1 MLNINPFILFCFF
14 LSGMTSLIYEVVWT
28 RYLTSVFGSSNY
40 SISTVLT
47 AFMAGLAAGSLLA
60 AKASKK
66 FSFSPIA
73 LYIVLEALI
82 GFFALFSPEL
92 FSLLK
97 KFSLSLLPAES
108 YLDASA
114 GLWIKFTLSSLLLA
128 VPTILMGATFP
139 ILSLYAAENK
149 VDINRAVGG
158 LYAVNTIG
166 AVFGTFLAGF
176 ILLHTIGVDN
186 SVRAA
191 ALVNLAI
198 GASLWVMNK
207 KGERGQ
213 GAGGRE
219 QKKEGGRLKAEGGGQ
234 KAEGGRRKA
243 GGRSQSSIVNCQLE
257 DCQGA
262 GDREGLKGMATSFP
276 RILLALFAL
285 SGFLSLGYEV
295 LWTRLLT
302 QVVGSSTYAF
312 SIILIAFL
320 FGIAVGS
327 WVLSRWTSQDAVSP
341 GTFGWLLAGIGLFSY
356 LLVPMMSSLPQIML
370 KAFQWFPDS
379 FTGILVFQFFLVSA
393 IVFPSTML
401 MGATMPVV
409 ISLLRAYKA
418 GIPDCVGTAYFFNT
432 IGAIFGSFLM
442 GFVLIPKV
450 GTLFSLKA
458 AITLNL
464 VLGAGFLYFYGRAVP
479 PASRPSPFA
488 FRRFRFSHA
497 IPLLVLVPLW
507 SQTWKEGMLDVCVS
521 IYGPE
526 LASKNEK
533 TTLGDQVFHAEGI
546 NASISVRQAYDRVS
560 LHINGKADASN
571 GRDMATQLLLGLLP
585 HLARPGEE
593 DALVIGLGSGVTAMV
608 LADALPARKV
618 WVAEIEPTVVE
629 ASRFFAVENHSLL
642 EKKNV
647 RFVLNDARNVLS
659 NSGKKFG
666 LITSE
671 PSNPWIMG
679 ISNLFTREFYEMVR
693 GNLKEDGVFV
703 QWFHLYGMD
712 LQNYKMVLK
721 TLSAVFPSIQLWE
734 SGFGDMLFVCA
745 KGAVRWDLSHLH
757 YMERGAP
764 GVFKDLRQA
773 LFIEKP
779 EDLWAYF
786 NGAYTAKAFNFP
798 GVSENTDQLP
808 LLEFKAPLSLYKDT
822 LPENRKFS
830 MDLFQ
835 SASNQEDVGFP
846 GLRIADCGRGILENK
861 SEIRN
866 PKSQICRM
874 AGIIRTKA
882 LRLINHE
889 LFTEAGELLA
899 SYPREWKELDLPR
912 AKLALKNAEPSKA
925 VALLKKYL
933 GGDGVQNEELLLG
946 EAAAAN
952 GDFSLAMQA
961 LEGLGALALEGMKD
975 DEIERL
981 AALWQSV
988 GAVDKAYA
996 ILKERTAKSSGYRLL
1011 FLMGKIMGSR
1021 QDFTAAER
1029 HLRESLA
1036 ANPHSGSTVLL
1047 LGNALWA
1054 QGRKEEAKVLYER
1067 YQENWEGSDKV
1078 AARLKE

>member
-1 MLNINPFILFCFF
+1 
-14 LSGMTSLIYEVVWT
+14 MTSLIYEVVWT

-60 AKASKK
+60 AKASQK
-66 FSFSPIA
+66 FSFSPIS

-82 GFFALFSPEL
+82 GAFALFSPEL
-92 FSLLK
+92 FFLLK
-97 KFSLSLLPAES
+97 KISLSLLPPES

-114 GLWIKFTLSSLLLA
+114 GLWIKFILSSLLLA

-139 ILSLYAAENK
+139 ILSHYAMENK
-149 VDINRAVGG
+149 GDLNRAVGG

-166 AVFGTFLAGF
+166 AVLGTFLAGF
-176 ILLHTIGVDN
+176 VLLHTLGVNN

-198 GASLWVMNK
+198 GASLWVMNGSK
-207 KGERGQ
+207 SSIVNRQLSIK
-213 GAGGRE
+213 GAGDRE

-234 KAEGGRRKA
+234 KAGGGRLKAEDRGGKRTEGGGQKA
-243 GGRSQSSIVNCQLE
+243 EG
-257 DCQGA
+257 QGTR
-262 GDREGLKGMATSFP
+262 DRERLPGMAANFQ

-320 FGIAVGS
+320 FGIAAGS

-341 GTFGWLLAGIGLFSY
+341 GVFGWLLAGIGLFSY
-356 LLVPMMSSLPQIML
+356 LLVPMMSLLPKIML

-401 MGATMPVV
+401 MGATMPAV
-409 ISLLRAYKA
+409 ISLLRAYKT
-418 GIPDCVGTAYFFNT
+418 GISDCVGTAYFFNT
-432 IGAIFGSFLM
+432 VGAILGSFLM
-442 GFVLIPKV
+442 GFVLIPEI
-450 GTLFSLKA
+450 GALFSLKA
-458 AITLNL
+458 AITANL
-464 VLGAGFLYFYGRAVP
+464 LLGSGFLYFYGRAVP
-479 PASRPSPFA
+479 SALQPSPFA
-488 FRRFRFSHA
+488 FRRFRLAHA

-507 SQTWKEGMLDVCVS
+507 GQTWKEGMLDVCVS

-526 LASKNEK
+526 LVSKNEK

-546 NASISVRQAYDRVS
+546 NASIAVRQAYDRVS

-571 GRDMATQLLLGLLP
+571 GQDMATQLLLGLLP

-618 WVAEIEPTVVE
+618 WVAEIEPAVVE
-629 ASRFFAVENHSLL
+629 ASKFFAVENHSLL
-642 EKKNV
+642 NKKNV

-693 GNLKEDGVFV
+693 GNLKENGVFV

-734 SGFGDMLFVCA
+734 SGFGDMLFVCSN
-745 KGAVRWDLSHLH
+745 GPVRWDMSALGL
-757 YMERGAP
+757 MEQEAP
-764 GVFKDLRQA
+764 GVFRDLNQA

-786 NGAYTAKAFNFP
+786 NGAYTAKAFDLA

-830 MDLFQ
+830 MELFQ
-835 SASNQEDVGFP
+835 DASGQEDVGFP
-846 GLRIADCGRGILENK
+846 GVGKGELGFGIADCGRRIMENK
-861 SEIRN
+861 SEIQN
-866 PKSQICRM
+866 PKFEICKTP
-874 AGIIRTKA
+874 GIIRTKA
-882 LRLINHE
+882 LKLMNYE
-889 LFTEAGELLA
+889 LFTEAGALLA

-912 AKLALKNAEPSKA
+912 ARLAFKNGEHSKA
-925 VALLKKYL
+925 AGLLRKYL
-933 GGDGVQNEELLLG
+933 GGDGVHKEELLLLG

-952 GDFSLAMQA
+952 SDFSLAMQV
-961 LEGLGALALEGMKD
+961 LEGLGVSALEGMKD

-988 GAVDKAYA
+988 GAVDKAYG
-996 ILKERTAKSSGYRLL
+996 ILKERTTKSPGYRLL

-1021 QDFTAAER
+1021 QDFVAAER

-1054 QGRKEEAKVLYER
+1054 QGRKEEAKVLYKR